1 MKVVVVMKV
10 SVLRYFK
17 LQLACGINLSRKRE
31 KEEKK
36 SVQFSAAPYSYN
48 QIPEGKR
55 RSTAKVKGCK
65 I

>member
-31 KEEKK
+31 KRREKI
-36 SVQFSAAPYSYN
+36 SAVQCGAIQLQPNPGRKEA
-48 QIPEGKR
+48 
-55 RSTAKVKGCK
+55 
-65 I
+65 